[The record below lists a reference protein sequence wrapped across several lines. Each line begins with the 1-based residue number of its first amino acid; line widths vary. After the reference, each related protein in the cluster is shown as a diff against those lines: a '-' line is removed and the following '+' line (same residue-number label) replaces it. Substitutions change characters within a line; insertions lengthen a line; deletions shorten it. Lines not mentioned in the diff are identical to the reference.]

1 MCSDHS
7 IFLSVNLS
15 QAGRQRLF
23 LKIKGSW
30 TVRVRYVHEPFLDFG
45 TGDALIYHYHALI
58 SRQAEIQR
66 PCGI

>member
-1 MCSDHS
+1 MCSDRPE
-7 IFLSVNLS
+7 FTSVNLN

-23 LKIKGSW
+23 RKIKGSW

-66 PCGI
+66 SCGI